1 MGPDLVGSGTCGCQK
16 QCSPRIASFA
26 SAGNRRGGVS
36 HAEKLHIQI
45 HDSDLSTV
53 DVVAADISA
62 TCVKPRRAV
71 AKSIKERLRI
81 VVSCCTHKISNAPA
95 EGMNSKI
102 VSIKR
107 RVGGLRNCTNY
118 KAAIFFYY
126 GGVSLDS

>member
-71 AKSIKERLRI
+71 AKSIKEPLRI
-81 VVSCCTHKISNAPA
+81 FVSCCTHKKLQARAAS
-95 EGMNSKI
+95 
-102 VSIKR
+102 
-107 RVGGLRNCTNY
+107 TN
-118 KAAIFFYY
+118 
-126 GGVSLDS
+126 LWP